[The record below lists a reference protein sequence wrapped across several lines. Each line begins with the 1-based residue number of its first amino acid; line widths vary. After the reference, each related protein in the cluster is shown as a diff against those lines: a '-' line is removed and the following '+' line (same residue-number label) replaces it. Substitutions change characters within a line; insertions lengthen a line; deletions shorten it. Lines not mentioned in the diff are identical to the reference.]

1 MNSRGVTHVAL
12 VVCYDAFEKVRDK
25 FNQQMD
31 WDKHLSKKDLRRAE
45 REQLAFLKV
54 RTPFKSHVNMCLKH
68 GYIILLFY

>member
-1 MNSRGVTHVAL
+1 M
-12 VVCYDAFEKVRDK
+12 RDK

-54 RTPFKSHVNMCLKH
+54 IWGRAGWMQEVLTKYKT
-68 GYIILLFY
+68 